1 MNVFYRTVIRAFD
14 LIGAVALSFMLAV
27 VSGQVI
33 ARAVFD
39 LTGGRVNILL
49 SGAIELAS
57 YSLLLVVFASFPRA
71 MHSGLVNVDL
81 FTARFP
87 GWLNR
92 LLDQCWALL
101 TAVIALGMSWKA
113 LGEMQSAF
121 ERNLLSQD
129 LDMPL
134 APFFAYV
141 AVATL
146 AFALIALSQV
156 FTRSDRAH
164 ED

>member
-1 MNVFYRTVIRAFD
+1 MSVFYRAVLRAFD

-39 LTGGRVNILL
+39 LTGGNVNILF
-49 SGAIELAS
+49 SGAIDLAS

-92 LLDQCWALL
+92 VLDHLWALL
-101 TAVIALGMSWKA
+101 TAAIALVLSWKA
-113 LGEMQSAF
+113 LGQMQNAF

-129 LDMPL
+129 LDLPL
-134 APFFAYV
+134 FPFFAYV

-146 AFALIALSQV
+146 AFAFVALTQV
-156 FTRSDRAH
+156 FSRTDRAH